1 MIVERFTQDGIVPIL
16 GSDSTSALSQAAE
29 AVLASGLS
37 TMEVTLRSPG
47 ALDAFAEFVTWVER
61 EKLPLELGVGTVL
74 SAAAASSAISAGA
87 RFVFSP
93 VVSAEVAATCRE
105 MGTPYFPGCATPTEI
120 HRAMELGCTAV
131 KLFPAST
138 LGGPGF
144 LRSVRAV
151 FPSLSAIPTG
161 GVSPDQAELSEWFAS
176 GACAVGLGS
185 AVFGNAR
192 GDWAD
197 VEDHLRAAAL
207 AVSTARE
214 ELGT

>member
-1 MIVERFTQDGIVPIL
+1 MIERFTQDGIVPIL
-16 GSDSTSALSQAAE
+16 GTDSASALSKAAE

-47 ALDAFAEFVTWVER
+47 ALDAFAEVVTWAER

-93 VVSAEVAATCRE
+93 IVSAEVAATCGE
-105 MGTPYFPGCATPTEI
+105 TGTPYFPGCATPTEI
-120 HRAMELGCTAV
+120 HRALELGCTAV

-138 LGGPGF
+138 LGGPAF

-161 GVSPDQAELSEWFAS
+161 GVSPDQEELSEWFAS

-185 AVFGNAR
+185 AVFGHATTDWGAVADRLGAAVVAVGAAR
-192 GDWAD
+192 K
-197 VEDHLRAAAL
+197 EFE
-207 AVSTARE
+207 T
-214 ELGT
+214 